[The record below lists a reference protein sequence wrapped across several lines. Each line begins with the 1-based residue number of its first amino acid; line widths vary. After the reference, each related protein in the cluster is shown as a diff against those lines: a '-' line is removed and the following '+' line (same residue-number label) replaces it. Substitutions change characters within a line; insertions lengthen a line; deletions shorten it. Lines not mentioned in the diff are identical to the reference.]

1 MLLVQSNTV
10 LPTVFDLYDNDRLIK
25 WRQFR
30 DNIETSLTPLEDVA
44 HLWSR
49 APFVNTYLNPHTPD
63 EWPDPW
69 HLVLNSKLDELA
81 IVLGM
86 LYTLKLTQR
95 FMASRFE
102 IHMATREAS
111 RYSKYFLAVDN
122 HVLNL
127 EYGCVLPATQLE
139 SIQSSII
146 WTNSSLK

>member
-1 MLLVQSNTV
+1 
-10 LPTVFDLYDNDRLIK
+10 VFDLYDNDRLIK

-30 DNIETSLTPLEDVA
+30 DSLETSLTPLEDVA

-49 APFVNTYLNPHTPD
+49 APFVSTYLNPHTPD

-95 FMASRFE
+95 FIGSQFE
-102 IHMATREAS
+102 IHMSTVPRLI
-111 RYSKYFLAVDN
+111 YLLVVDN
-122 HVLNL
+122 FVLNL
-127 EYGCVLPATQLE
+127 EYRSVVGVEELSKYQT
-139 SIQSSII
+139 SKI
-146 WTNSSLK
+146 WSN

>member
-1 MLLVQSNTV
+1 M
-10 LPTVFDLYDNDRLIK
+10 FDLYDTDRLIK

-30 DNIETSLTPLEDVA
+30 DNLETSLTPLEDVTQF
-44 HLWSR
+44 WSR
-49 APFVNTYLNPHTPD
+49 APFVSSYLNPRTPD

-95 FMASRFE
+95 FIASRFE
-102 IHMATREAS
+102 IHMSTTEAS
-111 RYSKYFLAVDN
+111 RYSKYFLVVDN

-127 EYGCVLPATQLE
+127 EYGCVLPTVELGKVE
-139 SIQSSII
+139 TSII
-146 WTNSSLK
+146 WTNSSNK

>member
-30 DNIETSLTPLEDVA
+30 DTLETSLTPLEDVA

-95 FMASRFE
+95 FMASQFE
-102 IHMATREAS
+102 IHMSTIEAS
-111 RYSKYFLAVDN
+111 RYNKYFLIVDN

-127 EYGCVLPATQLE
+127 EYGCVLPVTQLE
-139 SIQSSII
+139 SIQTSII
-146 WTNSSLK
+146 WTNSSNK

>member
-1 MLLVQSNTV
+1 
-10 LPTVFDLYDNDRLIK
+10 VFDLYDNDRLIK
-25 WRQFR
+25 WKQFR
-30 DNIETSLTPLEDVA
+30 DSIETSQTPLEDVA
-44 HLWSR
+44 YLWSR
-49 APFVNTYLNPHTPD
+49 APFVSSYLNPLTPD

-95 FMASRFE
+95 FIRSQFE
-102 IHMATREAS
+102 IHMSTTKEN
-111 RYSKYFLAVDN
+111 KHNQYFLLVDN

-139 SIQSSII
+139 SLQTSII
-146 WTNSSLK
+146 WTNSSNK

>member
-30 DNIETSLTPLEDVA
+30 DNLETSLTPLEDVTY
-44 HLWSR
+44 LWSQ
-49 APFVNTYLNPHTPD
+49 APFVNTYLNPYTPD

-102 IHMATREAS
+102 IHMATQEAS

-127 EYGCVLPATQLE
+127 EYGCVLPVTQLE
-139 SIQSSII
+139 SIQTSII

>member
-1 MLLVQSNTV
+1 M
-10 LPTVFDLYDNDRLIK
+10 FDLYDNDRLIK

-30 DNIETSLTPLEDVA
+30 DNLETSLTPLEDVA

-63 EWPDPW
+63 KWPDPW

-95 FMASRFE
+95 FMTSRFE
-102 IHMATREAS
+102 IHMSTIEAS
-111 RYSKYFLAVDN
+111 RYSKYFLVVDN

-127 EYGCVLPATQLE
+127 EYGCVLSTVELGVVE
-139 SIQSSII
+139 TSII
-146 WTNSSLK
+146 WTNSSNK

>member
-1 MLLVQSNTV
+1 MPLVQSNTV

-30 DNIETSLTPLEDVA
+30 DNLETSLTPLEDVA

-63 EWPDPW
+63 KWPDPW

-95 FMASRFE
+95 FMTSRFE
-102 IHMATREAS
+102 IHMSTMEAS
-111 RYSKYFLAVDN
+111 RYSKYFLVVDN

-127 EYGCVLPATQLE
+127 EYGCVLTTVELGE
-139 SIQSSII
+139 VETSII